1 MRRFAWNENE
11 TADESTI
18 DVTPMLD
25 VVFILLIFF
34 LVTASF
40 VREAGIEVERPQA
53 TTAESQDKAAILI
66 AIDSSDGIWIDR
78 RKVAADSVTGM
89 VARLHS
95 ENPRGSVVI
104 QADADASTRAL
115 VAVMDAT
122 RRAGVSDIALAT
134 EQ

>member
-1 MRRFAWNENE
+1 MRRFAWNDNE
-11 TADESTI
+11 PADESTI

-40 VREAGIEVERPQA
+40 VRESGIEVERPEA
-53 TTAESQDKAAILI
+53 TTAESRDNAAILI
-66 AIDSSDGIWIDR
+66 AIDDSDSVWIDGR
-78 RKVAADSVTGM
+78 QVSTDSITGI

-104 QADADASTRAL
+104 QADADASTRTL
-115 VAVMDAT
+115 VAAMDAT
-122 RRAGVSDIALAT
+122 RRAGVVDIALAT
-134 EQ
+134 KR